1 MSNFEADI
9 VTYARSVEAIA
20 ALVAKRVYG
29 LYREPNAPLPQLL
42 IQRTST
48 TRQELICG
56 TSRLVSADFQLDS
69 YGLTGQDATGLAK
82 VVRKAFK
89 RFSGMMGETTVQQCF
104 LTNEFPKV
112 DPEPGDISVTQLY
125 TIWYLEDDS

>member
-1 MSNFEADI
+1 MNFEADI
-9 VTYARSVEAIA
+9 ITFARSIESISD
-20 ALVAKRVYG
+20 LVQKRIYG
-29 LYREPNAPLPQLL
+29 LYREPAADLPQLL

-56 TSRLVSADFQLDS
+56 PSRLVSADFQLDS
-69 YGLTGQDATGLAK
+69 YGLTGQDATGLAHA
-82 VVRKAFK
+82 VRKAFQN
-89 RFSGMMGETTVQQCF
+89 FAGMMGETTVQRCF

-125 TIWYLEDDS
+125 TIWYLED